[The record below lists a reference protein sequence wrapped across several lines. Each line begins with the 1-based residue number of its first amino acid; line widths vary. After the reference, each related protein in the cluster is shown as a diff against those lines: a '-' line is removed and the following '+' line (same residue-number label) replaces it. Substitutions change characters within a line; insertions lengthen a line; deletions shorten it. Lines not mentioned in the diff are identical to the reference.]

1 MWSHETVITLVYHEY
16 HSLVTRPPSFVLINI
31 KTWRP
36 GNEARCTCQHAHT
49 HPTIY
54 CILLFMKISDRNFSK
69 SIYYRGCPDSVQHSI
84 LVHHSNH
91 LTMGVTRATE
101 VVASFP
107 GPCPASCCL
116 QYGKAGVTHVRKCT
130 RPSSALP
137 YCNWRKAGRG
147 PGNEATE
154 VA

>member
-1 MWSHETVITLVYHEY
+1 MWPHETMITLVYHEY
-16 HSLVTRPPSFVLINI
+16 HSLVPRPPSFVLISI

-54 CILLFMKISDRNFSK
+54 CIVLFMKISDRNFSK

-137 YCNWRKAGRG
+137 YCK
-147 PGNEATE
+147 
-154 VA
+154 